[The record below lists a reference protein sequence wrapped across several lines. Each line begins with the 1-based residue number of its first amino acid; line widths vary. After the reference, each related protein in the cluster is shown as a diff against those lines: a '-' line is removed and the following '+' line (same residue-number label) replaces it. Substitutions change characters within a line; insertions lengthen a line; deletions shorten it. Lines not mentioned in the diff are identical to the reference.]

1 VDLIFNNARDLIE
14 KEMEKVYA
22 NPYEYPKYHIDHLHG
37 QLAELGDLE
46 AEYNEGKLVKYDH

>member
-1 VDLIFNNARDLIE
+1 MD
-14 KEMEKVYA
+14 KVAA
-22 NPYEYPKYHIDHLHG
+22 NPYEYPKYHLDHLMG